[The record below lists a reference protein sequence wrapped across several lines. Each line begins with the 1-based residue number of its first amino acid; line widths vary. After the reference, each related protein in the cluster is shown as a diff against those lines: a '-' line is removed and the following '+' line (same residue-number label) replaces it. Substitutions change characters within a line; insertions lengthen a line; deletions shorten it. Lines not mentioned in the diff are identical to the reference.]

1 MGYEKL
7 EKSQLSIKKKAI
19 NKCEPFDIIDVE
31 ITRKKKYF
39 KGAIITTIQEVRV
52 SMLPMNEKI
61 KSLNKEIEDPNRN
74 YITKKIQ

>member
-1 MGYEKL
+1 MLKL
-7 EKSQLSIKKKAI
+7 
-19 NKCEPFDIIDVE
+19 PG
-31 ITRKKKYF
+31 KKKYF
-39 KGAIITTIQEVRV
+39 KGDIITTIQEVRV